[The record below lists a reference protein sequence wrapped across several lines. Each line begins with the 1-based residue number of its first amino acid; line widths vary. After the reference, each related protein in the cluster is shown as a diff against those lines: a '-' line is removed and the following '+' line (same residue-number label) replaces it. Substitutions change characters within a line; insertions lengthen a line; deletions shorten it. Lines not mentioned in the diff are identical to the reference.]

1 MDIQRQLHFSN
12 TVYGTGAG
20 IFFLGY
26 ALCDLPSTLLLRRVG
41 TRLWI
46 ARIMISWG
54 FISAS
59 MVFMATPH
67 SFYLLRLL
75 LGVAEAGFVPGM
87 LLYLTFWFP
96 SHERARAVALFMTA
110 TSLAGVVGAPLA
122 SALLKLDG
130 FHGLSGWQWLFLME
144 GVPTVLLG
152 ISVLFILKDSPD
164 KVSWLSPEE
173 KRWLKGELAQDQA
186 RYGAT
191 EQHRLLDAFRMPA
204 VWLLAGVYIIIQIG
218 VYIVN
223 LWMPLI
229 LSSLS
234 QQGAAVAS
242 ASLIARYATLPY
254 LLAAIFTVVIGRT
267 SDRTNERR
275 WHIAGCMTLAAAG
288 FVWASSRSTAR
299 TVSIRSAPIARCPPS
314 CSSRF
319 DPRPAAGCAQSP
331 RPDSSES
338 PPRQSDSSR
347 TPSHSTSPAS
357 APAPAQSA
365 APYGRRAPNGG
376 RKNFTAAPVMS
387 SSTALAIRQLL
398 PHPRRRLGRQ
408 PRMAHGV
415 VAQQMPR
422 RDHPAHNLR
431 PLARKSP
438 SRKMSR
444 AQPCRASTS
453 SSAAWPHRSAHRRRS
468 AQPRPHR
475 ARNQRP
481 PEDLRRRPQRRIH
494 QPARRQAKR
503 RRARRNLRNHSRHVI
518 FPAARRLHQCFSSAN
533 TSSACPAGVT
543 LGTHA
548 AAAAP
553 SPCPPDQVRRPLH
566 PRHRLAVHRLLFSR
580 S

>member
-1 MDIQRQLHFSN
+1 MEVLTEPADSAPIDPRALYRRITRRLIPYMFVLYIAAYVDRVNVGFAAMDIQRQLHFSN

-164 KVSWLSPEE
+164 KVSWLSPAE

-234 QQGAAVAS
+234 QKGAAVAS

-288 FVWASSRSTAR
+288 FVWAAR
-299 TVSIRSAPIARCPPS
+299 AGNIPIALVAMS
-314 CSSRF
+314 LV
-319 DPRPAAGCAQSP
+319 AIGLW
-331 RPDSSES
+331 
-338 PPRQSDSSR
+338 
-347 TPSHSTSPAS
+347 STMGPFWALTT
-357 APAPAQSA
+357 
-365 APYGRRAPNGG
+365 RMVGG
-376 RKNFTAAPVMS
+376 
-387 SSTALAIRQLL
+387 
-398 PHPRRRLGRQ
+398 
-408 PRMAHGV
+408 
-415 VAQQMPR
+415 
-422 RDHPAHNLR
+422 
-431 PLARKSP
+431 
-438 SRKMSR
+438 
-444 AQPCRASTS
+444 
-453 SSAAWPHRSAHRRRS
+453 
-468 AQPRPHR
+468 
-475 ARNQRP
+475 
-481 PEDLRRRPQRRIH
+481 
-494 QPARRQAKR
+494 
-503 RRARRNLRNHSRHVI
+503 
-518 FPAARRLHQCFSSAN
+518 
-533 TSSACPAGVT
+533 
-543 LGTHA
+543 A
-548 AAAAP
+548 AAAGAVATITTIGGFGGFLGPYLTGLLRDMTHSFAGGLYAIGALALGAALLALTAP
-553 SPCPPDQVRRPLH
+553 SGPAQTAATV
-566 PRHRLAVHRLLFSR
+566 PR
-580 S
+580 